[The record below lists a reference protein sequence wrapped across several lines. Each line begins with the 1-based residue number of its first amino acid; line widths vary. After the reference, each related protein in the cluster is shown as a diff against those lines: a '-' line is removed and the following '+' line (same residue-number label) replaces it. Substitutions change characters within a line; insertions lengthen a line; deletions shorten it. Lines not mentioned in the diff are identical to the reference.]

1 MRYIFFIYFHQ
12 NLGTVR
18 AASRTSEDVPS
29 SSTTTISRDT
39 PIPQP
44 QVSKSCVSRDPTVKT
59 KKNMK
64 YKPQCFLA

>member
-44 QVSKSCVSRDPTVKT
+44 QVSKKMQGELCVTWPNSQ
-59 KKNMK
+59 NQEK
-64 YKPQCFLA
+64 YEI